1 MIFRILIQKRIFI
14 YALALCTVLF
24 CGREYNPFTDYSNAA
39 LCITHQSFKNLDTC
53 SIFSTETLTA
63 IVLVKELVDS
73 CVVHAND
80 NRLWRA
86 PDSSVRKIDFLREP
100 FQFCFSFSDTGWH
113 SVRMTTYR
121 SNTGTLADSMFF
133 YVKSPLRQAALSC
146 FFGDSIVLRTPPVK
160 DRDVNY
166 FWEFSPGARYS
177 SLQCSTKVA
186 FTSIVLTGEG
196 CVWVSDGLHASPAD
210 SFAFS
215 ARDTSKPDII
225 CVNENYVGK
234 DTVYTGDSVFNF
246 KVRISEAGDRW
257 VDSASING
265 STFDGKNSKVYN
277 KLIDK
282 MQLHGAKDPLV
293 ASVYALDHFYQGN
306 QNKKDFIII
315 FSDTVK
321 PAAPAR
327 ITVLIP
333 SRDSVVTMFSTYHV
347 SGTVENRSF
356 DSLDLSLYAYV
367 NNILQP
373 AVRTVKGAA
382 TTWDWT
388 INLAVGI
395 NAVKIMAKD
404 NRSLNR
410 VDSALFTVLFVDTAH
425 DTRPPNIVSITANG
439 KPANNFYTDKSA
451 ALLGVKAFD
460 DGSGMDS
467 VFIGGKPVYSRDSSM
482 WYYDSVK
489 LRHVPSGN
497 EIVIRAIDKKHND
510 TAASVVLYQNRLPII
525 QKAPASSFIAI
536 DSVYIDTI
544 EAFDPDGDTLTYD
557 KSLGPQ
563 GLQVSKQGVIYWIP
577 SWLDT
582 GSHTITLR
590 IWDGYQPVFC
600 TYTLYVYGDLGH
612 PAPVRF
618 STRTEDFPQFLE
630 VGKDTLRLQLR
641 VARNSGIRPFV
652 FSSRIVNKNKA
663 LLPEGPDS
671 LLVWAPV
678 ISDTGFEQLM
688 VVVKDAFPKS
698 DTLYPRI
705 LVVPPNRPCSLS
717 IHFSSDTT
725 KTGAIDLNRK
735 RNKDT
740 LVFHIIDPDNALIE
754 RHDVSIFETRTQMRS
769 IIDSAVVDSFII
781 VLDPMAFNGYDTM
794 VAVVKDKVQHVDTLR
809 QAVYYG
815 MPPYSPQV
823 FNPLN
828 YTTVAGTSVTLTWQ
842 DVDPDADTLSYD
854 VYFGNDPNFL
864 TRRTMTALSSFP
876 VSGLASQS
884 TYYWK
889 ITAKDWKSS
898 TDGPIWQFTTR

>member
-80 NRLWRA
+80 NRLWRD

-146 FFGDSIVLRTPPVK
+146 FFGDSIVLRTPSVK

-186 FTSIVLTGEG
+186 FTSIMLAGEG

-265 STFDGKNSKVYN
+265 SAFDGKNSKVYN